1 MSRPPVVIDAATLSQ
16 LLAQLLN
23 PDTNAIREVEATLRT
38 ALVQPAFICDLF
50 EILQHSP
57 APELRQ
63 LAAVLVRRRIGALW
77 TKLESPVRTSLQ
89 AILLNRLSVEPER
102 VVRRQMTSVVAVVAR
117 HAMPNGTW
125 PELFGFLVECTRS
138 AAAEHR
144 ELSMLLL
151 ASLLESEDIVDA
163 VLRPHFAVL
172 SSTLQTLLT
181 DHTSSHVRQAT
192 LKAVGAWANVLMA
205 EEELNSLQP
214 LLGPMLQLCRAS
226 AQASDEESL
235 CLAFEIFQEV
245 LEEPSSTLIAPHLA
259 DLVSLALAAATEPSM
274 EEDTRMAALNLV
286 GRALE
291 NKRKLL
297 VKQKLVQPIV
307 AKLFEAC
314 ASADDEALSA
324 GVGAEDDT
332 DDDDSVHRRAAQVM
346 HTLGMSLPSKHAARP
361 VLEAAVQF
369 AQSQSAAHRRAGII
383 ALAMTAEGFCEA
395 YSESLP
401 HLLPLLFAGCKD
413 SVQAVREA
421 ACIGLGVFAQ
431 HLQPEII
438 SHYQEVLPH
447 IFMVRELLAST
458 HGAPPAPCAHTSS
471 ARSPRP
477 RRSAASTGPGASRDD
492 DTRIRTNL
500 LS

>member
-192 LKAVGAWANVLMA
+192 LKAVGA
-205 EEELNSLQP
+205 
-214 LLGPMLQLCRAS
+214 
-226 AQASDEESL
+226 
-235 CLAFEIFQEV
+235 
-245 LEEPSSTLIAPHLA
+245 
-259 DLVSLALAAATEPSM
+259 
-274 EEDTRMAALNLV
+274 
-286 GRALE
+286 
-291 NKRKLL
+291 
-297 VKQKLVQPIV
+297 
-307 AKLFEAC
+307 
-314 ASADDEALSA
+314 
-324 GVGAEDDT
+324 
-332 DDDDSVHRRAAQVM
+332 
-346 HTLGMSLPSKHAARP
+346 
-361 VLEAAVQF
+361 
-369 AQSQSAAHRRAGII
+369 
-383 ALAMTAEGFCEA
+383 
-395 YSESLP
+395 
-401 HLLPLLFAGCKD
+401 
-413 SVQAVREA
+413 
-421 ACIGLGVFAQ
+421 
-431 HLQPEII
+431 
-438 SHYQEVLPH
+438 
-447 IFMVRELLAST
+447 
-458 HGAPPAPCAHTSS
+458 
-471 ARSPRP
+471 
-477 RRSAASTGPGASRDD
+477 
-492 DTRIRTNL
+492 
-500 LS
+500 